1 MKGGSNLKHWQ
12 IGLVMMILCGMA
24 LTLPTTTGA
33 KAELSRP
40 LHVVTYNIQHGAN
53 HHGQLDLETIAKNL
67 EYSGA
72 DVITL
77 QEVDRHWSERSL
89 FVDEAAWLGERLGM
103 QVRFAPIYSLDPL
116 HEGEPR
122 REFGLAI
129 LSRYPIV
136 SFENHE
142 LSRISSQEPDKGVQ
156 KLPGFP
162 EAVINVRGV
171 KVHVFST
178 HLSWLNPDVRMLE
191 TEEMLEIIHRREG
204 PIILT
209 GDMNAEPGSPE
220 MKRLSGE
227 MTDAFSVRGEGNGW
241 TYPVPEPVKRID
253 DVFVSP
259 DVRVETCEVLPVEGS
274 DHYPVSARL
283 FVEKK

>member
-1 MKGGSNLKHWQ
+1 
-12 IGLVMMILCGMA
+12 MA
-24 LTLPTTTGA
+24 SPMTAGA
-33 KAELSRP
+33 KSAHSRP

-53 HHGQLDLETIAKNL
+53 HHGQLDLETIAENL
-67 EYSGA
+67 QASRA

-77 QEVDRHWSERSL
+77 LEVDRHWSERSR
-89 FVDEAAWLGERLGM
+89 FMDEAAWLGDRLGM

-129 LSRYPIV
+129 LSRYSII

-162 EAVINVRGV
+162 EAVMNVHGV
-171 KVHVFST
+171 KVHVFTT

-204 PIILT
+204 PVILT

-220 MKRLSGE
+220 MQRLSGE
-227 MTDAFSVRGEGNGW
+227 MTDAFALRGDSNGW

-253 DVFVSP
+253 YVFVSP
-259 DVRVETCEVLPVEGS
+259 NVRVEACEVLPVGGS
-274 DHYPVSARL
+274 DHYPVSAHL
-283 FVEKK
+283 FIEKSE